1 MARDKLKILL
11 VEDTPSDAELCMR
24 ELTRSGLDLVSRRV
38 DTREMFEKALEQFIP
53 DLILSDFSLSA
64 SFDGLRAL
72 EIARNWSVEVPFIFV
87 SGTIGEER
95 AVEAMKRGATD
106 DVIKDRLNRLV
117 PVVERALKE
126 SRERL
131 ARKKAEQE
139 LDETRSRLDSVV
151 SSLAD
156 VVWSMSAS
164 PCRLVYINQAAAT
177 VYGHPASDFLEDSA
191 LWLEV
196 VHSADRD
203 EVERLRQKA
212 LAGRPFDSEYRIA
225 GPDGEV
231 RWIHD
236 RGRPVRDA
244 GGTVVRIDGLARD
257 ITLRRMQQERIAR
270 LSRIHTVLSSINS
283 IIVRVRERDE
293 LFREA
298 CRIAVEHGGFKLAW
312 IGLLDRQT
320 LDMRPKVWIGDEQG
334 FLNRIRLSAREDV
347 PQGRGVSGIA
357 IRTCK
362 PAVVNDVANDN
373 RLVFREET
381 LLGGFRSFVVLPLMI
396 DSAPIGALYLYT
408 GETGS
413 FDPSELKLLVE
424 LAGDISFAL
433 EHIEKRERLD
443 YLAYYDVLTGLPNR
457 QLFYERTNQ
466 VLESAQQSGGK
477 AALLVFD
484 LQRFS
489 VINDTLGRQA
499 GDALLKL
506 VAQRLQQAL
515 GDHGGIARISA
526 DIFAVALPDVRE
538 EADAAHVIEE
548 KIMGWLEQPLSL
560 EGGEALRISLK
571 CGVALFPADGGDTDR
586 LFRNAEAALKKAKN
600 SGEKYLFYA
609 PRMNARVAERL
620 SLENRLRI
628 AVLEQQFV
636 LHYQPK
642 MNLVSRQVSGLEALL
657 RWASPDLGLRP
668 PAEFIPILEET
679 GLILDVGRWALRKAT
694 ADYLA
699 WQAKGL
705 HPPRIA
711 VNVSALQLHHGRF
724 VEDVR
729 AAIDVDGAPC
739 AHIDLEITETM
750 LMEDVENSIRKL
762 SAVRAMGVQLAL
774 DDFGTGYSSL
784 SYIAKLPVSTLKIDR
799 SFIATL
805 TESPEHMAIVSAVLS
820 LARAL
825 NLKVV
830 AEGVETEEQANVLR
844 LLNCH
849 EIQGYLF
856 SLPLPPEEVERLIA

>member
-1 MARDKLKILL
+1 MAREKLKILL
-11 VEDTPSDAELCMR
+11 VEDTPTDAELCVR
-24 ELTRSGLDLVSRRV
+24 ELTRSGLNLVSRRV
-38 DTREMFEKALEQFIP
+38 ETQEMFEKELERFAP

-72 EIARNWSVEVPFIFV
+72 EITRSRSGEIPFIFV

-106 DVIKDRLNRLV
+106 YVIKDRLSRLV

-131 ARKKAEQE
+131 ARKKVEQE
-139 LDETRSRLDSVV
+139 LEETRSRLDSVV

-156 VVWSMSAS
+156 VVWSMSAT

-177 VYGHPASDFLEDSA
+177 VYGHPASDFLENSS

-203 EVERLRQKA
+203 EVGRLRQNA
-212 LAGRPFDSEYRIA
+212 LAGKPFDSEYRIA

-244 GGTVVRIDGLARD
+244 GGRVERIDGLARD

-320 LDMRPKVWIGDEQG
+320 LDIRPKAWIGDEQG
-334 FLNRIRLSAREDV
+334 FLKKIRLSAREDV

-362 PAVVNDVANDN
+362 PAVVNDVANDG

-396 DSAPIGALYLYT
+396 ESAPIGSLYLYT
-408 GETGS
+408 GETGF
-413 FDPSELKLLVE
+413 FDQNELKLLVE

-443 YLAYYDVLTGLPNR
+443 YLAYYDVLTELPNR
-457 QLFYERTNQ
+457 QFFYERTNRI
-466 VLESAQQSGGK
+466 LESAQQSGGK

-499 GDALLKL
+499 GDVLLKL

-515 GDHGGIARISA
+515 GDRCGIARISA

-538 EADAAHVIEE
+538 EADVAHVIEE

-560 EGGEALRISLK
+560 DGEELRISVK

-586 LFRNAEAALKKAKN
+586 LFGNAEAALKKAKN
-600 SGEKYLFYA
+600 SGEKYLFYT

-620 SLENRLRI
+620 SLENRLRT

-642 MNLVSRQVSGLEALL
+642 MNFVTRQVSGLEALL

-699 WQAKGL
+699 WQGKGL
-705 HPPRIA
+705 HPPRVA
-711 VNVSALQLHHGRF
+711 VNVSALQLHHSRF

-729 AAIDVDGAPC
+729 AAIDVDGTPC

-750 LMEDVENSIRKL
+750 LMQDIENSIRKL

-799 SFIATL
+799 SFIAAV

-825 NLKVV
+825 NLKVI

-849 EIQGYLF
+849 EMQGYLF
-856 SLPLPPEEVERLIA
+856 SPPLAPEEVERLIA